1 MGVAVLKCGK
11 CCGDAGSQC
20 SVIDVIANVLPAWG
34 VIFLSEVD
42 ALRQDLPSNDYSVHS
57 SFRHWPG
64 EGSFAMMF
72 IVRRCFR
79 RFVKKFRW
87 RGRCGALHLFQ
98 RDPVAGNHTNV
109 YIIGVHAPHGDLQI
123 DTFSDIACLLR
134 ERPWGSKVLV
144 AGDWNVDQ
152 LPSLSN
158 DPWSDQPG
166 REMHHVA
173 ERLL

>member
-1 MGVAVLKCGK
+1 MH
-11 CCGDAGSQC
+11 
-20 SVIDVIANVLPAWG
+20 
-34 VIFLSEVD
+34 F
-42 ALRQDLPSNDYSVHS
+42 
-57 SFRHWPG
+57 
-64 EGSFAMMF
+64 
-72 IVRRCFR
+72 
-79 RFVKKFRW
+79 
-87 RGRCGALHLFQ
+87 FQ

-173 ERLL
+173 ERLLLQTLADRFRLCFNIPDIVCSAPGAPFDNVCWFPPSPAYQLEKQHNIVCRVCWIMVLARLGLLLKLKRIGREFQLIMLL